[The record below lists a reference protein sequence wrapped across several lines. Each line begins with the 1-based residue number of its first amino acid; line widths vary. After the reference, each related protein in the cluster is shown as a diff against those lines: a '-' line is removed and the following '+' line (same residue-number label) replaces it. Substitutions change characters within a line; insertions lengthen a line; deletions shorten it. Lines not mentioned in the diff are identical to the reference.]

1 MKVNGMRINNKEV
14 QEAKLN
20 GQIVYKLISDIE
32 PPSYLTLRVT
42 NISRKDSNGNWSQ
55 MAQQGDK
62 IRIIVTMNEELDSS
76 YYPMLKINEKVIS
89 RRMGHDNNMK
99 AYTYDYTIQDEQDG
113 ELEFEIYDYRDLA
126 GNIGRT
132 LTNED
137 FNVSG
142 QTSITVDNTPPIFD
156 SLIDETVAT
165 TVDLKVT
172 DENFDYILLKNLN
185 TGTEIKERR
194 EWTSFSVTGTW
205 TAQAYDLAGNT
216 SALYTFT
223 IDKAP
228 TITIKTGVNETIG
241 NATDGYTKISFKLY
255 DDVGIKEY
263 ELNGIKGK
271 ISVSQ
276 WSDLN
281 NITTSFNGAVVGLNT
296 LIVRDTAGNE
306 TTIEFKLVE
315 G

>member
-1 MKVNGMRINNKEV
+1 MQINEMKINNKKV
-14 QEAKLN
+14 QEAKVN

-32 PPSYLTLRVT
+32 PPEYVTLRVT
-42 NISRKDSNGNWSQ
+42 NISRKDPDGNWSQ
-55 MAQQGDK
+55 MAQKGDK

-89 RRMGHDNNMK
+89 RRMGYDNNMK
-99 AYTYDYTIQDEQDG
+99 AYTYDYTIQDEPDG
-113 ELEFEIYDYRDLA
+113 QLQFEISDYRDLA

-137 FNVSG
+137 FNVAG
-142 QTSITVDNTPPIFD
+142 QTSITVDNTPP
-156 SLIDETVAT
+156 V
-165 TVDLKVT
+165 V
-172 DENFDYILLKNLN
+172 
-185 TGTEIKERR
+185 
-194 EWTSFSVTGTW
+194 
-205 TAQAYDLAGNT
+205 
-216 SALYTFT
+216 
-223 IDKAP
+223 
-228 TITIKTGVNETIG
+228 TIKTGASETIG

-255 DDVGIKEY
+255 DNVGVNEY

-281 NITTSFNGAVVGLNT
+281 NITTSFNGVIVGLNT

-306 TTIEFKLVE
+306 AVKEFKLIE

>member
-1 MKVNGMRINNKEV
+1 MKVYGMRINNKEV

-20 GQIVYKLISDIE
+20 EQIVYKIVSDTE
-32 PPSYLTLRVT
+32 PPLYITLRVT

-76 YYPMLKINEKVIS
+76 YYPMLKINGNVLP
-89 RRMGHDNNMK
+89 RRMEYDNNMK
-99 AYTYDYTIQDEQDG
+99 AYTYDYTIQDEPNGQ
-113 ELEFEIYDYRDLA
+113 LQFEISDYRDLA
-126 GNIGRT
+126 GNIGKT

-142 QTSITVDNTPPIFD
+142 QTSITVDNTPP
-156 SLIDETVAT
+156 
-165 TVDLKVT
+165 
-172 DENFDYILLKNLN
+172 
-185 TGTEIKERR
+185 
-194 EWTSFSVTGTW
+194 
-205 TAQAYDLAGNT
+205 
-216 SALYTFT
+216 
-223 IDKAP
+223 
-228 TITIKTGVNETIG
+228 TITTKTGANETIG

-255 DDVGIKEY
+255 DNVGVNEY
-263 ELNGIKGK
+263 ELNGVKGK

-281 NITTSFNGAVVGLNT
+281 NVTTSFNGAIVGLNT
-296 LIVRDTAGNE
+296 LVVRDAAGNE
-306 TTIEFKLVE
+306 AVKEFKLIE